1 MSKNFRAWSARL
13 ICAALLLA
21 SAFTVSAMADNYPSR
36 QIRLIVPFSAGGATD
51 ALARIIAEHLREK
64 WGQVVVVENRTG
76 AGGNIGASEAAKS
89 APDGYTL
96 LMGAIGTNAV
106 NAALYKTMPYDTLKD
121 FAPITQVAEFPMLLV
136 VHNSVK
142 ANNVKELIAL
152 AKAKPGELNAGN
164 GGVGTSQH
172 LATLL
177 FETMTGTSFQ
187 GVSYKGFAAALS
199 DMLSGNIQLTFGDMA
214 TLLPHLASGKMR
226 PLAVTSKDR
235 SPILPN
241 VPTIAEAGVPGY
253 EAVAW
258 YGLFAPAGTPKEI
271 VDKIQKEVAAY
282 IKTPA
287 VVERFQKMDAEP
299 VGSTPEA
306 FKAHVIS
313 EKKRWGEA
321 VAKAGLS
328 ASQ

>member
-1 MSKNFRAWSARL
+1 
-13 ICAALLLA
+13 
-21 SAFTVSAMADNYPSR
+21 
-36 QIRLIVPFSAGGATD
+36 
-51 ALARIIAEHLREK
+51 
-64 WGQVVVVENRTG
+64 
-76 AGGNIGASEAAKS
+76 
-89 APDGYTL
+89 
-96 LMGAIGTNAV
+96 MGAIGTNAV
-106 NAALYKTMPYDTLKD
+106 NVALYKTMPFDTLKD

-136 VHNSVK
+136 VHSSVK
-142 ANNVKELIAL
+142 ANSVKELIAL
-152 AKAKPGELNAGN
+152 AKAHPGELNAGN

-177 FETMTGTSFQ
+177 FESMTGTKFQ

-214 TLLPHLASGKMR
+214 TLLPHLGSGKMR
-226 PLAVTSKDR
+226 PLGVTSKDR

-241 VPTIAEAGVPGY
+241 VPSIAEAGVPGY
-253 EAVAW
+253 EAAAW

-287 VVERFQKMDAEP
+287 VVERFQKMGAQP
-299 VGSTPEA
+299 VGSTPDQ
-306 FKAHVIS
+306 FRAHVIS
-313 EKKRWGEA
+313 EKQRWGEA
-321 VAKAGLS
+321 VAKAGLT